1 MTNLYMMC
9 GVSGSGKTTW
19 ADAYAKVYHAQVFSS
34 DAIRAELFGDEN
46 NQKHNSQVFDVLH
59 ERVRS
64 ALIQGKDCVYD
75 ATNLNRKRRIAFLN
89 SLEDIENLEK
99 TIIICAAPFSECVAR
114 DKGRARTVGK
124 EVIYRQISQFEMPLY
139 EEGWDTIVATTKN
152 PIHFE
157 ASINLYNLEEY
168 LKGQTSH
175 DCAPHHLET
184 IEFHM
189 LSAYKIAEK
198 SNSKMIQKAMRY
210 HDIGKFSTRRW
221 NEKKN
226 RMTYYNHEN
235 WGAWMW
241 LASKEFDEMA
251 SENEDQ
257 MNEAFMIAM
266 LISEHMKPFH
276 PNWEQEAKFYD
287 VWTRTFIELVHYY
300 DELACV
306 KGD

>member
-1 MTNLYMMC
+1 MANLYMMC
-9 GVSGSGKTTW
+9 GVSGSGKSTW
-19 ADAYAKVYHAQVFSS
+19 ANIYAEGYHAEVLSS
-34 DAIRAELFGDEN
+34 DAIRAEVFGDEN
-46 NQKHNSQVFDVLH
+46 DQTHNSKVFDILH

-64 ALIQGKDCVYD
+64 ALTQGKDCVYD
-75 ATNLNRKRRIAFLN
+75 ATNLNRKRRIAFLK
-89 SLEDIENLEK
+89 SLKDIENLEK
-99 TIIICAAPFSECVAR
+99 TIIICVAPFSECVAR
-114 DKGRARTVGK
+114 DEGRARTVGK

-139 EEGWDTIVATTKN
+139 EEGWDAIVATTKS
-152 PIHFE
+152 PINFE

-168 LKGQTSH
+168 LKGQTPH
-175 DCAPHHLET
+175 ECAPYHLET
-184 IEFHM
+184 IESHM
-189 LSAYKIAEK
+189 LFAWKIAKK

-241 LASKEFDEMA
+241 LASKEFEEMT
-251 SENEDQ
+251 SESKDKL
-257 MNEAFMIAM
+257 NEAFMIAM

-276 PNWEQEAKFYD
+276 SNWEQEAKFYD
-287 VWTRTFIELVHYY
+287 IWTRGFIELVHYY
-300 DELACV
+300 DELARV

>member
-9 GVSGSGKTTW
+9 GVSGSGKSTW
-19 ADAYAKVYHAQVFSS
+19 AGVYAKVYHAQVFSS
-34 DAIRAELFGDEN
+34 DTIRAELFGDEN
-46 NQKHNSQVFDVLH
+46 NQKHISQVFDVLH

-64 ALIQGKDCVYD
+64 TLIQGKDCVYD

-152 PIHFE
+152 PMHFE

-168 LKGQTSH
+168 LKGQTPH
-175 DCAPHHLET
+175 GCALYHLET

-189 LSAYKIAEK
+189 LSAYKIAEE

-251 SENEDQ
+251 SESKDQ

-276 PNWEQEAKFYD
+276 PNWKQEAKFYD

>member
-1 MTNLYMMC
+1 MANLYMMC
-9 GVSGSGKTTW
+9 GVSGSGKSTW
-19 ADAYAKVYHAQVFSS
+19 ADAYEKVYCAEVFSS

-46 NQKHNSQVFDVLH
+46 NQKHNSQVFDILH
-59 ERVRS
+59 ERVRA

-75 ATNLNRKRRIAFLN
+75 ATNLNRKRRIAFLK
-89 SLEDIENLEK
+89 SLEDIENVEK
-99 TIIICAAPFSECVAR
+99 TIIICAAPFSECVTR
-114 DKGRARTVGK
+114 DEGRARTVGK

-139 EEGWDTIVATTKN
+139 EEGWDAIVTTTKD
-152 PIHFE
+152 PMDFDT
-157 ASINLYNLEEY
+157 SVNLYNLEEY
-168 LKGQTSH
+168 LKGQTPH
-175 DCAPHHLET
+175 ECAPHHLET

-189 LSAYKIAEK
+189 LSAYKIAAK

-251 SENEDQ
+251 SESEELT
-257 MNEAFMIAM
+257 NEAFMIAM

-276 PNWEQEAKFYD
+276 SNWEQEAKFYNI
-287 VWTRTFIELVHYY
+287 WTRGFIELVHYY

-306 KGD
+306 KGE

>member
-1 MTNLYMMC
+1 MANLYMMC
-9 GVSGSGKTTW
+9 GVSGSGKSTW
-19 ADAYAKVYHAQVFSS
+19 AGVYAKIYYAEVFSS

-64 ALIQGKDCVYD
+64 TLIQGKDCVYD
-75 ATNLNRKRRIAFLN
+75 ATNLNRKRRIAFLK

-114 DKGRARTVGK
+114 DEGRARTVGK

-152 PIHFE
+152 PMHFE

-168 LKGQTSH
+168 LKGQTPH
-175 DCAPHHLET
+175 ECAPYHLET

-189 LSAYKIAEK
+189 LSAYKIAEE

-251 SENEDQ
+251 SESKDQ
-257 MNEAFMIAM
+257 LNEAFMIAM

-276 PNWEQEAKFYD
+276 PKWEQEAEFYNT
-287 VWTRTFIELVHYY
+287 WTKGFIELIHYY

>member
-1 MTNLYMMC
+1 M
-9 GVSGSGKTTW
+9 
-19 ADAYAKVYHAQVFSS
+19 
-34 DAIRAELFGDEN
+34 
-46 NQKHNSQVFDVLH
+46 
-59 ERVRS
+59 
-64 ALIQGKDCVYD
+64 
-75 ATNLNRKRRIAFLN
+75 
-89 SLEDIENLEK
+89 EDIENLEK

-152 PIHFE
+152 PMHFE

-168 LKGQTSH
+168 LKGQTPH
-175 DCAPHHLET
+175 GCAPYHLET

-189 LSAYKIAEK
+189 LSAYKIAEE

-251 SENEDQ
+251 SEGKDQ
-257 MNEAFMIAM
+257 LNEAFMIAM

-276 PNWEQEAKFYD
+276 PKWEQEAEFYNT
-287 VWTRTFIELVHYY
+287 WTKGFIELVHYY